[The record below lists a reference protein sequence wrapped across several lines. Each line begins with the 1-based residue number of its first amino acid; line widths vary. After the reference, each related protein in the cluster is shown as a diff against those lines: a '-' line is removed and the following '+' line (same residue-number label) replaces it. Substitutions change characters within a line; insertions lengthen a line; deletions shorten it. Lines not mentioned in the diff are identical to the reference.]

1 MERRTPVG
9 MGQDKNGLLL
19 RLLAI
24 SAVIFISTAVVS
36 HSLRS
41 LQEKSLRALWEKNN
55 QLEVADQE
63 CVRRL
68 NEAEDLFKMKL
79 QDKIDGM
86 QKLLERE
93 SQRCQD
99 LMNDQSKSS
108 NSSSRS
114 SDDGTGSSNL
124 STKLKGL
131 ESIIK
136 RQNEML
142 ENYREKV
149 LNLEAKLKNQ

>member
-1 MERRTPVG
+1 M
-9 MGQDKNGLLL
+9 
-19 RLLAI
+19 
-24 SAVIFISTAVVS
+24 
-36 HSLRS
+36 
-41 LQEKSLRALWEKNN
+41 
-55 QLEVADQE
+55 
-63 CVRRL
+63 

-108 NSSSRS
+108 NSSSTGPES
-114 SDDGTGSSNL
+114 STL
-124 STKLKGL
+124 SAKIKGL

-149 LNLEAKLKNQ
+149 LKLEEKLKTP

>member
-1 MERRTPVG
+1 M
-9 MGQDKNGLLL
+9 
-19 RLLAI
+19 
-24 SAVIFISTAVVS
+24 
-36 HSLRS
+36 
-41 LQEKSLRALWEKNN
+41 
-55 QLEVADQE
+55 
-63 CVRRL
+63 

-108 NSSSRS
+108 NSSSAGAES
-114 SDDGTGSSNL
+114 STL
-124 STKLKGL
+124 SAKIKGL

-149 LNLEAKLKNQ
+149 LKLEEKLKTP

>member
-1 MERRTPVG
+1 
-9 MGQDKNGLLL
+9 
-19 RLLAI
+19 
-24 SAVIFISTAVVS
+24 
-36 HSLRS
+36 
-41 LQEKSLRALWEKNN
+41 
-55 QLEVADQE
+55 
-63 CVRRL
+63 L

-108 NSSSRS
+108 NSSKS
-114 SDDGTGSSNL
+114 SDDGSSNL

-149 LNLEAKLKNQ
+149 LNLEAKLKAP

>member
-1 MERRTPVG
+1 M
-9 MGQDKNGLLL
+9 
-19 RLLAI
+19 
-24 SAVIFISTAVVS
+24 
-36 HSLRS
+36 
-41 LQEKSLRALWEKNN
+41 
-55 QLEVADQE
+55 
-63 CVRRL
+63 RRL

-108 NSSSRS
+108 NSSKS
-114 SDDGTGSSNL
+114 SDDGSSNL

-149 LNLEAKLKNQ
+149 LNLEAKLKAP

>member
-1 MERRTPVG
+1 
-9 MGQDKNGLLL
+9 
-19 RLLAI
+19 
-24 SAVIFISTAVVS
+24 
-36 HSLRS
+36 
-41 LQEKSLRALWEKNN
+41 
-55 QLEVADQE
+55 
-63 CVRRL
+63 
-68 NEAEDLFKMKL
+68 MKL

-108 NSSSRS
+108 NSSSSRS
-114 SDDGTGSSNL
+114 SDDGSSNL

-142 ENYREKV
+142 ENYRQKV
-149 LNLEAKLKNQ
+149 LDLESKLKTT

>member
-1 MERRTPVG
+1 MATTEHH
-9 MGQDKNGLLL
+9 LL
-19 RLLAI
+19 
-24 SAVIFISTAVVS
+24 
-36 HSLRS
+36 
-41 LQEKSLRALWEKNN
+41 
-55 QLEVADQE
+55 E

-108 NSSSRS
+108 NSSAKLTDS
-114 SDDGTGSSNL
+114 GTGSSSL
-124 STKLKGL
+124 SAKIKGL

-149 LNLEAKLKNQ
+149 LKLEEKLKTP

>member
-1 MERRTPVG
+1 
-9 MGQDKNGLLL
+9 
-19 RLLAI
+19 
-24 SAVIFISTAVVS
+24 
-36 HSLRS
+36 
-41 LQEKSLRALWEKNN
+41 
-55 QLEVADQE
+55 
-63 CVRRL
+63 
-68 NEAEDLFKMKL
+68 MKL

-108 NSSSRS
+108 NSSRS

-149 LNLEAKLKNQ
+149 LNLESKLKTP